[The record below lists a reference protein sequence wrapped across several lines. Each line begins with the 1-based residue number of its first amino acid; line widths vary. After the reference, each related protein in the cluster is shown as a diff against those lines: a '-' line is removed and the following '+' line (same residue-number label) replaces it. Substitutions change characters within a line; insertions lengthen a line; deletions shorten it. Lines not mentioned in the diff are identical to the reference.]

1 MEQTGAAMMGRRI
14 ELECRGNS
22 PETVKELNLDNCRSD
37 KGAIEGLSE
46 RFDSLEVL
54 SLINTGLTTLKNF
67 PALPN
72 LRKLELSENRI
83 SSGLGVLA
91 NCPKLTHLTLSNNKI
106 KDLEALE
113 PLKKLENLQAI
124 DLYHCDVTNIENYRE
139 KVFELLPQLKY
150 LDGLD
155 RYDKEENDSEED
167 ELDDDVSGEDSG
179 SENDEED
186 EDEGDVGSD
195 VVVEDDSDED
205 SEDEDGT
212 GGKVDDGA
220 SDSGSEPGLEYLQKS
235 DLVDDDDEEDDF
247 NPDGEVDEDEDLDD
261 EEEDGVE
268 AEVEQRGQKR
278 KRDPNEEDEDDD

>member
-14 ELECRGNS
+14 ELECRGNN
-22 PETVKELNLDNCRSD
+22 PQTVKELNLDNCRSD

-46 RFDSLEVL
+46 KFDSLEVL

-67 PALPN
+67 PALSN

-106 KDLEALE
+106 KDLDALE
-113 PLKKLENLQAI
+113 PLKKLENIQAI
-124 DLYHCDVTNIENYRE
+124 DLYHCDVTNIESYRE

-167 ELDDDVSGEDSG
+167 ELDDDVSGDDSG
-179 SENDEED
+179 SENED
-186 EDEGDVGSD
+186 EDEDEVDVGSD

-205 SEDEDGT
+205 S
-212 GGKVDDGA
+212 
-220 SDSGSEPGLEYLQKS
+220 
-235 DLVDDDDEEDDF
+235 
-247 NPDGEVDEDEDLDD
+247 
-261 EEEDGVE
+261 
-268 AEVEQRGQKR
+268 
-278 KRDPNEEDEDDD
+278 DEDDDANVDVSDDDDDDDDDD